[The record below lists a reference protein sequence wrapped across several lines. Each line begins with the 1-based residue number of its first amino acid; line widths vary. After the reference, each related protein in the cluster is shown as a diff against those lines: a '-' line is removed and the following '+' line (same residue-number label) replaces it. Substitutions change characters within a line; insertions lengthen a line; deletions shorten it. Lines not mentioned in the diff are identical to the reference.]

1 MDEKPIILT
10 REVIDRLDE
19 VYKEDPIAFI
29 EDNLWIQVK
38 EGGIKRFKLN
48 GPQRMLIE
56 TMEKQ
61 RKAGLPI
68 RVIILKARQIGFST
82 VVQAYIFWWLT
93 RNRYTAG
100 LVIAHENDASVN
112 LWSKFVLF
120 LNRMLPEF
128 APKVKRKDEA
138 RGRLELGTDDPAK
151 APFDPCY
158 GSTLK
163 IESAQ
168 DKEAGRSGT
177 YQLVHASEVA
187 FWPWPQTFLALKQT
201 VANVPGTLFVEEST
215 ANGASGQF
223 YEDWM
228 AAKAGKTNFIPV
240 FVAWWEHEE
249 YRLKTNP
256 QEDEAWVRF
265 KTALAKAVEEGQEDW
280 KKHLDWEPDGVIEL
294 DEEEMELAKTYPI
307 DYGQIKWRRWC
318 IQENCGGDKDKF
330 CQEYPASDD
339 EAFLQSGRPFF
350 DSRQV
355 RMLKEWLKS
364 PDNKGPK
371 PVRYTIDESVD
382 PEEGKP
388 LSEIIYPDP
397 FGELTVWEKPQPGK
411 EYAIGADVAEGTAD
425 GDFNAGHVVENES
438 MAHVAQIHGK
448 FDPDIFGKK
457 LYWLGMWYNEALLG
471 VELNQA
477 GHATIQTLEQMGYD
491 NLWGQGWP
499 IRSRMK
505 GHGWRTDI
513 KSRRPMLNHFK
524 RAFVE
529 KSFVPRSPE
538 LLDEMLTFVLNDKG
552 KPEAQSGKHDDL
564 VMAMAI
570 TLQMRE
576 KALENADFAFV

>member
-1 MDEKPIILT
+1 MDDKPLILAP
-10 REVIDRLDE
+10 EVTDHLDA
-19 VYKEDPIAFI
+19 VYKDDPIAFI

-38 EGGIKRFKLN
+38 AGGIQRFKLN

-56 TMEKQ
+56 AMEKQ

-100 LVIAHENDASVN
+100 LVIAHENDASVG

-120 LNRMLPEF
+120 IHKMLPEF
-128 APKVKRKDEA
+128 APGLKRKDEA
-138 RGRLELGTDDPAK
+138 RGRLELGTDNK
-151 APFDPCY
+151 NFDPCY

-215 ANGASGQF
+215 ARGATGQF
-223 YEDWM
+223 YEDWL
-228 AAKAGKTNFIPV
+228 AAVAGKTNFVPI
-240 FVAWWEHEE
+240 FVGWWEHEE
-249 YRLKTNP
+249 YHLPTTEVEN
-256 QEDEAWVRF
+256 ASWARF
-265 KTALAKAVEEGQEDW
+265 KAALVHAVDKHGDDW
-280 KKHLDWEPDGVIEL
+280 KKLINWARDGIVEL
-294 DEEEMELAKTYPI
+294 DETEMDLAKTYPI

-318 IQENCGGDKDKF
+318 IAENCAGDIDQF
-330 CQEYPASDD
+330 SQEYPSCPE
-339 EAFLQSGRPFF
+339 EAFLSTGRPFF
-350 DSRQV
+350 DTRQV
-355 RMLKEWLKS
+355 ATAKQAFKS
-364 PDNKGPK
+364 PDYSGPK
-371 PVRYTIDESVD
+371 PVRYSIDESVSPD
-382 PEEGKP
+382 EGKP
-388 LSEIIYPDP
+388 LSEIIRPDP
-397 FGELTVWEKPQPGK
+397 FGELTVWELPMADK
-411 EYAIGADVAEGTAD
+411 EYAIGADVAEGTVN
-425 GDFNAGHVVENES
+425 GDFNACHVVENGS
-438 MAHVAQIHGK
+438 IDHVAQIHGK

-457 LYWLGMWYNEALLG
+457 LYWLGLWYNGALLG

-477 GHATIQTLEQMGYD
+477 GHATIQTLEQMEYD
-491 NLWGQGWP
+491 NLWGPHWP
-499 IRSRMK
+499 IRSRMT

-524 RAFVE
+524 RAVVE

-538 LLDEMLTFVLNDKG
+538 LLDEMLTFVINDKG
-552 KPEAQSGKHDDL
+552 KPEGQRGKKDDL
-564 VMAMAI
+564 VLAGAI

-576 KALENADFAFV
+576 EALGNADFAFS